1 MNMLLKPR
9 PVKVFLCYSHV
20 DRDAV
25 QFLYARLKSNHI
37 EPWLDVE
44 KLTPGQNW
52 AHEIR
57 NAILRCNMV
66 IVCLSREF
74 NKQNGFRYKELKL
87 ALKKAEVLL
96 AEDIFI
102 IPARLEKCDMPE
114 SLHHLQRVDLF
125 EEDGYKKLILALKES
140 VK

>member
-25 QFLYARLKSNHI
+25 QFLCARLKSDHI

-102 IPARLEKCDMPE
+102 IPARLEECDMPE
-114 SLHHLQRVDLF
+114 SLCHLQRVDLF